1 MEKLKLLNEVD
12 YEYYETSMVRQFS
25 KPKEVKYEGKV
36 NDPRR
41 VDEVKFIKYISKDL
55 MDLLIY
61 LTITPFI
68 TENQILSIICDRN
81 GRISSQKHVKLNNAL
96 RSLRCLGI
104 LKKYEYSFST
114 QPEKEIAYVLVN
126 SRVISQVF
134 PKDKELAEEK
144 RFKAIPEFNRKM
156 LLQWEN
162 ASRLLWNLGAAEDRL
177 YNIKGTP
184 VVFFEYQKNVY
195 GIAFGYDSR
204 ITEISMKD
212 NIPVFTAY
220 FEDYSENHD
229 PQNEILYSTL
239 EKTISE
245 WFKEFDVRKWEQ
257 SRHEY
262 EKQKR
267 AEEEYRRKHP
277 ILSKFL

>member
-1 MEKLKLLNEVD
+1 
-12 YEYYETSMVRQFS
+12 
-25 KPKEVKYEGKV
+25 
-36 NDPRR
+36 
-41 VDEVKFIKYISKDL
+41 

-61 LTITPFI
+61 LTVTPFI

-239 EKTISE
+239 EKPISE

-262 EKQKR
+262 IKQKR

>member
-61 LTITPFI
+61 LTVTPFI

-239 EKTISE
+239 EKPISE

>member
-1 MEKLKLLNEVD
+1 MGKLKLLNEVD

-25 KPKEVKYEGKV
+25 KPKKVKYEGKV
-36 NDPRR
+36 SDPRR

-55 MDLLIY
+55 IDLLIY

-68 TENQILSIICDRN
+68 TENQILSIIRDRN

-104 LKKYEYSFST
+104 LKKYEYSFSA

-126 SRVISQVF
+126 SRVLSQAF
-134 PKDKELAEEK
+134 PEDKELAEK
-144 RFKAIPEFNRKM
+144 NQFKAIPEFNRKM

-162 ASRLLWNLGAAEDRL
+162 ASRLLWNLGTAEDRL

-195 GIAFGYDSR
+195 GIAFGYESR

-212 NIPVFTAY
+212 NIPIFMTY

-239 EKTISE
+239 EKPISE
-245 WFKEFDVRKWEQ
+245 WFKEFDVQKWEQ

-262 EKQKR
+262 IEQKR

-277 ILSKFL
+277 ILSRFL

>member
-1 MEKLKLLNEVD
+1 MENLKLLNEVD
-12 YEYYETSMVRQFS
+12 YDYYETGMVRQFS
-25 KPKEVKYEGKV
+25 KPKKVKYEGKV
-36 NDPRR
+36 SDPRR

-55 MDLLIY
+55 IDLLIY

-68 TENQILSIICDRN
+68 TENQILSIIRDRN

-104 LKKYEYSFST
+104 LKKYEYSFSA

-126 SRVISQVF
+126 SRVLSQAF
-134 PKDKELAEEK
+134 PEDKELAEK
-144 RFKAIPEFNRKM
+144 NQFKAIPEFNRKM

-162 ASRLLWNLGAAEDRL
+162 ASRLLWNLGTAEDRL

-195 GIAFGYDSR
+195 GIAFGYESR

-212 NIPVFTAY
+212 NIPIFMAY

-239 EKTISE
+239 EKPISE
-245 WFKEFDVRKWEQ
+245 WFKEFDVQKWEQ
-257 SRHEY
+257 SRQEY
-262 EKQKR
+262 IKQKR

-277 ILSKFL
+277 ILSRFL

>member
-12 YEYYETSMVRQFS
+12 YEYYETSMIRQFS

-36 NDPRR
+36 SDPRR

-55 MDLLIY
+55 IDLLVY

-68 TENQILSIICDRN
+68 TENQILSIVRDRN

-126 SRVISQVF
+126 SWVLSQAF
-134 PKDKELAEEK
+134 SEDRELAEEK
-144 RFKAIPEFNRKM
+144 QFKAIPEFNRKM

-162 ASRLLWNLGAAEDRL
+162 ASRLLWNLGAVEDRL

-184 VVFFEYQKNVY
+184 VIFFEYQKNVY
-195 GIAFGYDSR
+195 GIAFGYESR

-212 NIPVFTAY
+212 NIPIFMAY

-229 PQNEILYSTL
+229 PQSEILYSTL
-239 EKTISE
+239 EKPVSE
-245 WFKEFDVRKWEQ
+245 WFKEFDVQKWKQ

-262 EKQKR
+262 IKQKR

>member
-1 MEKLKLLNEVD
+1 MENLKLLNEVD

-36 NDPRR
+36 SDPRR

-55 MDLLIY
+55 IDLLIY

-68 TENQILSIICDRN
+68 TENQILSIIRDRN

-104 LKKYEYSFST
+104 LKKYEYSFSA

-126 SRVISQVF
+126 SRVLSQVF
-134 PKDKELAEEK
+134 PEDKELAEEN

-195 GIAFGYDSR
+195 GIAFGYESR

-212 NIPVFTAY
+212 NIPIFMAY

-239 EKTISE
+239 EKPISE
-245 WFKEFDVRKWEQ
+245 WFKEFDVQKWEQ

-262 EKQKR
+262 IEQKR

>member
-1 MEKLKLLNEVD
+1 MGKLKLLNEVD

-25 KPKEVKYEGKV
+25 KPKKVKYEGKV
-36 NDPRR
+36 SDPRR

-55 MDLLIY
+55 IDFLIY

-68 TENQILSIICDRN
+68 TENQILSIIRDRN

-104 LKKYEYSFST
+104 LKKYEYSFSA

-126 SRVISQVF
+126 SRVLSQAF
-134 PKDKELAEEK
+134 PEDKELAEENQ
-144 RFKAIPEFNRKM
+144 FKAIPEFNRKM

-162 ASRLLWNLGAAEDRL
+162 ASRLLWNLGTAEDRL

-195 GIAFGYDSR
+195 GIAFGYESR
-204 ITEISMKD
+204 IIEISMKD
-212 NIPVFTAY
+212 NIPIFMAY

-239 EKTISE
+239 EKPISE
-245 WFKEFDVRKWEQ
+245 WFKEFDVQKWEQ

-262 EKQKR
+262 IEQKR

>member
-25 KPKEVKYEGKV
+25 KPKEVKYEGIV
-36 NDPRR
+36 DDPRI
-41 VDEVKFIKYISKDL
+41 VDEVEFIKYISKDL
-55 MDLLIY
+55 IALLIH

-68 TENQILSIICDRN
+68 TENQILSIIRDRN

-104 LKKYEYSFST
+104 LKKYEYSFPT

-126 SRVISQVF
+126 NQVLSQVF
-134 PKDKELAEEK
+134 SEDKELAEEYQ
-144 RFKAIPEFNRKM
+144 FKAIPEFNRKM

-162 ASRLLWNLGAAEDRL
+162 ASRLLWNLGTAEDRL

-195 GIAFGYDSR
+195 GIAFGYESC

-212 NIPVFTAY
+212 NIPIFMAY

-239 EKTISE
+239 EKPISE
-245 WFKEFDVRKWEQ
+245 WFKGFDVQKWEQ

-262 EKQKR
+262 IEQKR
-267 AEEEYRRKHP
+267 TEEEYRRKHP
-277 ILSKFL
+277 ILSRFL